1 MKRDVSDFLA
11 PLEHVIWWYFE
22 RATCRDTDLRSAGL
36 RVQQELGL
44 YHCIKLLPSCFAAWY
59 LIHDIELE
67 TNHATCDLAGKMV
80 MNKHTSYP
88 CSWSAIEEWN
98 EMYLTFLHH
107 WSMWFGGILNVQLAE
122 TQTCEALAWECSKNW
137 AYTTVSSYCHLVLRL
152 DTWYMTLNLRQTMW
166 HVIWL
171 ARWWWTNTQVIH
183 VADQLLKSETRC
195 IWLSCTIGACDL
207 AVFWTCNQCR
217 NL

>member
-1 MKRDVSDFLA
+1 
-11 PLEHVIWWYFE
+11 
-22 RATCRDTDLRSAGL
+22 
-36 RVQQELGL
+36 
-44 YHCIKLLPSCFAAWY
+44 
-59 LIHDIELE
+59 
-67 TNHATCDLAGKMV
+67 
-80 MNKHTSYP
+80 
-88 CSWSAIEEWN
+88 
-98 EMYLTFLHH
+98 MYLTFLHH

-152 DTWYMTLNLRQTMW
+152 DTWYMTLNLRQTMR

-207 AVFWTCNQCR
+207 VVFWTCNLQRHRLAKRWLESAARIGLIPLYQATAILFCG
-217 NL
+217 LILDTWHWTWDKPCDMWFGWQDGDEQTHKLSM